1 MSECVVKMEMPE
13 NCFVCP
19 FRLCCSAY
27 RAYSFSTST
36 RRVLPKPLD
45 EGCNILAVLPEGHGR
60 LIDADK
66 FIAHLFAKWQNC
78 EISNSEWCDIRQ
90 RVNKETT
97 IVPAERSDHEAD

>member
-1 MSECVVKMEMPE
+1 MSVVVRMEIPE

-19 FRLCCSAY
+19 FQLGCSAY

-60 LIDADK
+60 LVDASTVIYVMQVPVTVDDASC
-66 FIAHLFAKWQNC
+66 IVHALP
-78 EISNSEWCDIRQ
+78 
-90 RVNKETT
+90 T
-97 IVPAERSDHEAD
+97 IVPAESSET